1 MMPITVAEIDEFEE
15 AEKVRQ
21 EEERETSLRFYLAPL
36 LSDQELSLLA
46 ATRKL
51 HQKDGTCPERN

>member
-1 MMPITVAEIDEFEE
+1 MPITVAEIDEFEE

-36 LSDQELSLLA
+36 LSDRDLSLFA

-51 HQKDGTCPERN
+51 RQKDGTRPEGN